1 MVGEAEGACVGGK
14 LLGGSVS
21 GGGDGGG
28 NNGGNGSGLG
38 GGVGG
43 GGEFSTTTVPLIL
56 EDGKVLAAEN
66 VATPS
71 KTVVPTANPHSVIS
85 QLPATEHISASEK
98 LHSRADEPAGTL
110 TEYTTKVLM
119 SELRPVIVKQVELI
133 WPVQYRL
140 IGPLPWSV
148 IVMVGVGEDVGS
160 AVGKTLVGVPV
171 GEPVGKAVGEVV
183 GMVEG
188 GAVGTIVGEAVN
200 GEVVAAKMVAAAGTE
215 GVVKED
221 VRVEV

>member
-1 MVGEAEGACVGGK
+1 MPSEAVGGALVGTAVGENVGRNDGKMVGEAEGACVGGK

-148 IVMVGVGEDVGS
+148 IVMVGGGGLGGGGGAGGGGGPCVGLSVGEIVGT
-160 AVGKTLVGVPV
+160 V
-171 GEPVGKAVGEVV
+171 VV
-183 GMVEG
+183 GDMEG
-188 GAVGTIVGEAVN
+188 
-200 GEVVAAKMVAAAGTE
+200 
-215 GVVKED
+215 
-221 VRVEV
+221 